1 MTIEVSAASM
11 SMILSQNTLLVLADA
26 KNEFGLL
33 SDFEHGFKI
42 LVQDTR
48 ISLNPALVSP

>member
-48 ISLNPALVSP
+48 ISLNPALVSS

>member
-1 MTIEVSAASM
+1 MTIEVFA
-11 SMILSQNTLLVLADA
+11 SMILSQNTLLVPADA

-48 ISLNPALVSP
+48 ISLNPTLVST